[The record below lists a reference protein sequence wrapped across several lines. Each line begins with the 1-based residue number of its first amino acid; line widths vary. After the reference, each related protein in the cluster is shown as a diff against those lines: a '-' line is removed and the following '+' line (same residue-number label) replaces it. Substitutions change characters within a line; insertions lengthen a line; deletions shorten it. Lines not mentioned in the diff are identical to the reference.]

1 MLDIRLYQLAAV
13 AYLLFCA
20 VAVAAAIYFLMLIA
34 KALRT
39 YIRSQEV
46 RKEKRTVRR
55 SLGEELKER
64 RLRCKMTQEF
74 VAEALGVNRQAVSKW
89 ENGTSDPSTS
99 NLLALAKLYG
109 FSAQELLSGLEDGPA
124 SGKEGD
130 GR

>member
-1 MLDIRLYQLAAV
+1 MARPFWVILIPKGADFIGNQIGKNIHA
-13 AYLLFCA
+13 FCKQQG
-20 VAVAAAIYFLMLIA
+20 L
-34 KALRT
+34 
-39 YIRSQEV
+39 
-46 RKEKRTVRR
+46 
-55 SLGEELKER
+55 
-64 RLRCKMTQEF
+64 TQEKL
-74 VAEALGVNRQAVSKW
+74 AEQIRVSFQAVSKW